1 MDAESQASECT
12 SHTHSAL
19 TVYIFLVGEV
29 ITSHKSILFRTTSN
43 DIGEKAS
50 QIVPERP
57 VLHGC
62 NLKFSAVSYKAQST
76 IRSQPNFLQLLG
88 KSGMFQNNGLKTV
101 SDGFRFHDQC
111 RDWEAKAI

>member
-1 MDAESQASECT
+1 MDAESQASKCKT
-12 SHTHSAL
+12 NTFGSNSVH
-19 TVYIFLVGEV
+19 FLVGEV

-62 NLKFSAVSYKAQST
+62 NLKFSAVSYKAQPLDLNLIFYST
-76 IRSQPNFLQLLG
+76 WANPAC
-88 KSGMFQNNGLKTV
+88 
-101 SDGFRFHDQC
+101 FRTTDS
-111 RDWEAKAI
+111 RP

>member
-62 NLKFSAVSYKAQST
+62 NLKFSAVSYKAHPFD
-76 IRSQPNFLQLLG
+76 PNLIFY
-88 KSGMFQNNGLKTV
+88 SFWANPAC
-101 SDGFRFHDQC
+101 FRTTDS
-111 RDWEAKAI
+111 RP